1 MNFKELVEDFKNKRI
16 LVLGD
21 VMIDA
26 YLRGNVNRVSP
37 EAPVPIV
44 SLQKEEE
51 RLGGAAN
58 VAINL
63 VAMGASAVICSVIG
77 NDRSGKKMIELLES
91 NSISAEGVVLSNNR
105 ETTVK
110 TRVIGNNQHLIRID
124 SEQTND
130 IDSLEELQLI
140 EKVKQLLE
148 KGVDAIIF
156 EDYNKGVLTV
166 KVIEAVIELS
176 KQFNVPTTVDPK
188 NKNFFAY
195 KNVTLF
201 KPNLKE
207 LKEGVGMTFKFEQNE
222 LFEEAVS
229 KLEEN
234 LNNKISFV
242 TLSEHGVFIK
252 DADKKH
258 YIPAHIRNIADVS
271 GAGDT
276 VISVATLCLTVGLPI
291 HLIAEIA
298 NLAGGLVCEKS
309 GVVSID
315 KGQLIVEVEKTIIK

>member
-1 MNFKELVEDFKNKRI
+1 MNFRQIVEEFKNKRI
-16 LVLGD
+16 LVIGD

-26 YLRGNVNRVSP
+26 YLLGNVNRVSP

-91 NSISAEGVVLSNNR
+91 NTISAEGLVLSNNR

-130 IDSLEELQLI
+130 IDSSEELQLI
-140 EKVKQLLE
+140 EKVKQLLS
-148 KGVDAIIF
+148 KGIDAIIF
-156 EDYNKGVLTV
+156 EDYNKGVLSE
-166 KVIEAVIELS
+166 KVIENVITLA

-188 NKNFFAY
+188 NKNFF
-195 KNVTLF
+195 
-201 KPNLKE
+201 
-207 LKEGVGMTFKFEQNE
+207 
-222 LFEEAVS
+222 
-229 KLEEN
+229 
-234 LNNKISFV
+234 
-242 TLSEHGVFIK
+242 
-252 DADKKH
+252 D
-258 YIPAHIRNIADVS
+258 
-271 GAGDT
+271 
-276 VISVATLCLTVGLPI
+276 
-291 HLIAEIA
+291 
-298 NLAGGLVCEKS
+298 
-309 GVVSID
+309 
-315 KGQLIVEVEKTIIK
+315 